1 MNKRIE
7 LRRLLTIPRRTPDQY
22 RHRHELRDGPTAMD
36 IVYTIAAMAIF
47 VIVISI
53 EIDVQWSKPAPVT
66 TDRDVVD
73 YRRVG

>member
-22 RHRHELRDGPTAMD
+22 HHRHELRDGPNAMD
-36 IVYTIAAMAIF
+36 IVYAIAALAIF
-47 VIVISI
+47 VAVISI

-66 TDRDVVD
+66 TEHQVTD

>member
-22 RHRHELRDGPTAMD
+22 HHRHELRDGPNAMD
-36 IVYTIAAMAIF
+36 IVYAIAALAIF
-47 VIVISI
+47 VTVISI
-53 EIDVQWSKPAPVT
+53 EIDVKWSQSEPVT
-66 TDRDVVD
+66 TDRDPTD